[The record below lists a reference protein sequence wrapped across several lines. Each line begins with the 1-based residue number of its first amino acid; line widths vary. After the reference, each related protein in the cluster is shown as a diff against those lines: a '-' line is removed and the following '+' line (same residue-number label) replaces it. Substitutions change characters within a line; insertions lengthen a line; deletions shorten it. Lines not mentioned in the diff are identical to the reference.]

1 MALRFLGTFFKKIT
15 GDGDDIDDDTDV
27 LDIDDLDI
35 DAEVEKTP
43 ACKTEKKKS

>member
-15 GDGDDIDDDTDV
+15 SDGNDIDD
-27 LDIDDLDI
+27 DIDDLDI
-35 DAEVEKTP
+35 DAEEEKAP